1 MYAYQRIYT
10 FARSHSIFIL
20 TLEQT
25 NVNDGSKKKSKLF
38 MVDLAGS
45 ETVKKTGAEG
55 QTLKEAQAI
64 NKSLSALSNVI
75 FALSEGKASHIPY
88 RDSSSPFCRRPGGNC
103 RTASSSTY
111 RLPG

>member
-1 MYAYQRIYT
+1 MHINASMLSP
-10 FARSHSIFIL
+10 RSHSIFIL

-55 QTLKEAQAI
+55 QRLEEAKMI
-64 NKSLSALSNVI
+64 NKSLSVRFLC
-75 FALSEGKASHIPY
+75 L
-88 RDSSSPFCRRPGGNC
+88 
-103 RTASSSTY
+103 RTAVLLLAS
-111 RLPG
+111 RF